1 MTRRSLRLRLFLAG
15 ALAIVA
21 ALILAAGGLILLF
34 EHHVERT
41 LDDDL
46 DAYVRQIAG
55 RLENDA
61 EIGRLR
67 YASDFD
73 RLVCIG

>member
-1 MTRRSLRLRLFLAG
+1 MTRRSLRLRLFLVG

-21 ALILAAGGLILLF
+21 ALIFAAGGLVLLF

-46 DAYVRQIAG
+46 AEPARQRPLKEAIKHAD
-55 RLENDA
+55 R
-61 EIGRLR
+61 ILR
-67 YASDFD
+67 
-73 RLVCIG
+73 

>member
-15 ALAIVA
+15 ALAVVA

-46 DAYVRQIAG
+46 DAYVRQIG
-55 RLENDA
+55 GPTGERRRDRTSTHDA
-61 EIGRLR
+61 IGE
-67 YASDFD
+67 
-73 RLVCIG
+73 

>member
-1 MTRRSLRLRLFLAG
+1 MTRRSLRLRLFLVG

-21 ALILAAGGLILLF
+21 ALIFSAAGGLILLF

-46 DAYVRQIAG
+46 DAYVRQIAA
-55 RLENDA
+55 N
-61 EIGRLR
+61 
-67 YASDFD
+67 
-73 RLVCIG
+73 